1 LPFALCSLGGETPFF
16 YIVYMYKMDE
26 ISKIGDINSV
36 NDFLDFKLSVKTI
49 IFMVMIWSGLCI
61 IVFVIIMGGV
71 NNSIAYLTS
80 MLDSTKNTIIKI
92 KTDVTSNG
100 SSSSSDSG
108 SSSGIGKN
116 HNTTGLAERKK
127 TDEDD

>member
-1 LPFALCSLGGETPFF
+1 VGGETPFF

>member
-1 LPFALCSLGGETPFF
+1 
-16 YIVYMYKMDE
+16 MYKMDE

-36 NDFLDFKLSVKTI
+36 NDFLDFKLSIKTI
-49 IFMVMIWSGLCI
+49 IFMVMLWAGLCGI
-61 IVFVIIMGGV
+61 IFVIIMGGV
-71 NNSIAYLTS
+71 NNTIAYLTA

-92 KTDVTSNG
+92 KTDGKSNG
-100 SSSSSDSG
+100 SGSDSS

>member
-1 LPFALCSLGGETPFF
+1 
-16 YIVYMYKMDE
+16 MDE

>member
-1 LPFALCSLGGETPFF
+1 
-16 YIVYMYKMDE
+16 MDE

-36 NDFLDFKLSVKTI
+36 NDFLDFKLSIKTI
-49 IFMVMIWSGLCI
+49 IFMVMLWAGLCGI
-61 IVFVIIMGGV
+61 IFVIIMGGV
-71 NNSIAYLTS
+71 NNTIAYLTA

-92 KTDVTSNG
+92 KTDGKSNG
-100 SSSSSDSG
+100 SGSGFGSDSG
-108 SSSGIGKN
+108 SSSGSGIGKN

>member
-1 LPFALCSLGGETPFF
+1 
-16 YIVYMYKMDE
+16 MYKMDE

-100 SSSSSDSG
+100 SISSSDSS

>member
-1 LPFALCSLGGETPFF
+1 
-16 YIVYMYKMDE
+16 MYKMDE

-49 IFMVMIWSGLCI
+49 IFMVLLWSGLCLI
-61 IVFVIIMGGV
+61 IFVIIMGGV
-71 NNSIAYLTS
+71 NNTIAYLTT

-92 KTDVTSNG
+92 KSDGKSNG
-100 SSSSSDSG
+100 SGSGSDSG
-108 SSSGIGKN
+108 SGSGSGIGKN
-116 HNTTGLAERKK
+116 HNTTGLAERRK

>member
-1 LPFALCSLGGETPFF
+1 
-16 YIVYMYKMDE
+16 MDE

-49 IFMVMIWSGLCI
+49 IFMFLIWCGLCI
-61 IVFVIIMGGV
+61 IVFIIIMGGV
-71 NNSIAYLTS
+71 NNAITYLTS
-80 MLDSTKNTIIKI
+80 MMDSTKNTIIKI
-92 KTDVTSNG
+92 KTDVKSNSSG
-100 SSSSSDSG
+100 SGFGSDSG
-108 SSSGIGKN
+108 SSSGSGIGKN